1 MNDVGYWGLLLERE
15 FLITAFTAIAAFA
28 TIHGIRL
35 RLRALVISP
44 DGRER
49 VEGSA
54 EGEIGAP
61 EMLGATLGRELL
73 ARGARRLIEGRG

>member
-1 MNDVGYWGLLLERE
+1 M
-15 FLITAFTAIAAFA
+15 
-28 TIHGIRL
+28 
-35 RLRALVISP
+35 ISP

-54 EGEIGAP
+54 EGEIAAP

-73 ARGARRLIEGRG
+73 GRGARRLVEGRG

>member
-1 MNDVGYWGLLLERE
+1 M
-15 FLITAFTAIAAFA
+15 
-28 TIHGIRL
+28 RL

-54 EGEIGAP
+54 EGEIAAP

-73 ARGARRLIEGRG
+73 ARGARRLVEGAE

>member
-1 MNDVGYWGLLLERE
+1 MS
-15 FLITAFTAIAAFA
+15 AFA
-28 TIHGIRL
+28 SIHGIRL
-35 RLRALVISP
+35 RLRALVMSP

-54 EGEIGAP
+54 EGEIAAP

-73 ARGARRLIEGRG
+73 GRGARRLIEARG